1 LQEEALAGPGPRP
14 LPRAGVDL
22 FGSSSTR
29 ANLLRP
35 GEVLEELIGS
45 GWHII
50 QSKRGYR
57 YSLDAVLLA
66 HFACSIP
73 GRSALEL
80 GMGNGA
86 VSLLLARRRAGL
98 KIVGLELQ
106 EILASQAQ
114 RSLILNGL
122 EKRIQVLVADWG
134 RASHFFPPGFFDLV
148 VANPPY
154 RVEGTGR
161 SSPRP
166 EVALAKHGPQGGL
179 QDLLKAASWVLKA
192 KGIVALIY
200 HASSLADLMANLRE
214 VRLEPKRL
222 RLVHSFPGC
231 EAEFAL
237 LSARKEAR
245 LGLQVLP
252 PLVLFSERG
261 GSPSSELAAIY
272 HSFRRIGPDEGKTG

>member
-1 LQEEALAGPGPRP
+1 ME
-14 LPRAGVDL
+14 DL
-22 FGSSSTR
+22 
-29 ANLLRP
+29 
-35 GEVLEELIGS
+35 VGS
-45 GWHII
+45 GYLII
-50 QSKRGYR
+50 QSKKGYR

-66 HFACSIP
+66 HFVSCLP

-86 VSLLLARRRAGL
+86 VSLLLARRREGL

-122 EKRIQVLVADWG
+122 ERRVRVLVADW
-134 RASHFFPPGFFDLV
+134 RKASYLFPPGSFDLV
-148 VANPPY
+148 LANPPY
-154 RVEGTGR
+154 RAAGTGR

-179 QDLLKAASWVLKA
+179 GDLLRASSWVLEA
-192 KGIVALIY
+192 KGTLGLIY
-200 HASSLADLMANLRE
+200 QSSRLVDLMIRLRQDH
-214 VRLEPKRL
+214 LEPKCL
-222 RLVHSFPGC
+222 RLVHSFPGS

-237 LSARKEAR
+237 VGARKEAR

-252 PLVLFSERG
+252 PLILYSEKG
-261 GSPSSELAAIY
+261 GSLSPEAAAIY
-272 HSFRRIGPDEGKTG
+272 SSFQKADSDEGKTN